1 MVTMSLEVLPNQ
13 KDYQTGVYLLQSKQ
27 KKILLQV
34 NLKILE
40 NSAKVRIMGS
50 GIFEHLSRALD
61 NSLKVT
67 QGFMILCTGIFLL
80 SIFLWF

>member
-34 NLKILE
+34 NLK
-40 NSAKVRIMGS
+40 
-50 GIFEHLSRALD
+50 F
-61 NSLKVT
+61 
-67 QGFMILCTGIFLL
+67 
-80 SIFLWF
+80 